1 MEFVITILKD
11 FGFPVAC
18 VFGLAWYIKY
28 KDDKTAAEF
37 KEQRETHSNEMREQR
52 ESHEREV
59 TKLKDTLDN
68 NTKVI
73 QELLFYLKGSGNN
86 G

>member
-1 MEFVITILKD
+1 MDFILNILKD

-37 KEQRETHSNEMREQR
+37 KEQRETHAAEMREQR

-59 TKLKDTLDN
+59 SKMRETLDG

-73 QELLFYLKGSGNN
+73 QELLFYLKGSEK
-86 G
+86 

>member
-1 MEFVITILKD
+1 MDVILNILKD

-28 KDDKTAAEF
+28 KDDKTSAEF
-37 KEQRETHSNEMREQR
+37 KELRETHAAEMREQC

-59 TKLKDTLDN
+59 TKMRETLDG

-73 QELLFYLKGSGNN
+73 QELLFYLKGSEK
-86 G
+86 

>member
-1 MEFVITILKD
+1 MDTIISIIKD

-37 KEQRETHSNEMREQR
+37 KEQRETHAAEMHEQR

-59 TKLKDTLDN
+59 SKLKDTLDN

-73 QELLFYLKGSGNN
+73 QELLFYLKGGEK
-86 G
+86 